1 MPDAGFSFSTDAGV
15 ACLRLERPRHHNALG
30 AADIRGIGECLEALA
45 GDGTVRALLVTGS
58 GDETF
63 CSGAS
68 LRELASGEM
77 SGELFSTL
85 TSRLAS
91 LPLPTVCALNGNAWG
106 GGGELALC
114 CDVRIGVEGMRLRVP
129 AARIGLCYPLE
140 GLRRYVETLGL
151 DTARRLLVAAEEF
164 DTATLLATRFL
175 HRAVPRE
182 TLESAARSRAEEMAA
197 LAPLAVRT
205 MKQLLGNIARG
216 QLDPVAAEQAIA
228 RCARSEDLREGL
240 AAQRERRPPRF
251 EGR

>member
-1 MPDAGFSFSTDAGV
+1 MFS
-15 ACLRLERPRHHNALG
+15 R
-30 AADIRGIGECLEALA
+30 
-45 GDGTVRALLVTGS
+45 
-58 GDETF
+58 
-63 CSGAS
+63 CS
-68 LRELASGEM
+68 
-77 SGELFSTL
+77 F
-85 TSRLAS
+85 
-91 LPLPTVCALNGNAWG
+91 
-106 GGGELALC
+106 
-114 CDVRIGVEGMRLRVP
+114 
-129 AARIGLCYPLE
+129 GLSSYPLE

>member
-1 MPDAGFSFSTDAGV
+1 MPEAGFSISTREGV
-15 ACLRLERPRHHNALG
+15 ACLRLERPQQHNALG
-30 AADIRGIGECLEALA
+30 AEDIHGIGECLDSLA
-45 GDGTVRALLVTGS
+45 HDGTVRALLLTGS
-58 GDETF
+58 GEETF

-68 LRELASGEM
+68 LKELASGRM

-85 TSRLAS
+85 TDRLAA
-91 LPLPTVCALNGNAWG
+91 LPLPAVCALNGNAWG
-106 GGGELALC
+106 GGAELALC

-129 AARIGLCYPLE
+129 AARIGLCYPVE
-140 GLRRYVETLGL
+140 GLRRYAETLGL
-151 DTARRLLVAAEEF
+151 DTARRILVAAEEF

-182 TLESAARSRAEEMAA
+182 ALESTARSRATELAA

-216 QLDPVAAEQAIA
+216 ELDPAAAEQAIA
-228 RCARSEDLREGL
+228 RCATSDDLQEGL